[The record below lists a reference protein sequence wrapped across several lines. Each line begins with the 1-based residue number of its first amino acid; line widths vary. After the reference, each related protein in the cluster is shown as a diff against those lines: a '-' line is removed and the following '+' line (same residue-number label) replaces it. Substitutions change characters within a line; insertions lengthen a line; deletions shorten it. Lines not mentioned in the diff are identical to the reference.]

1 MYRECL
7 LGNKGDKSS
16 DVQRVFSC
24 IEGMPSV
31 TEIGKGCADVKGIS

>member
-7 LGNKGDKSS
+7 LGKQRGKSS

-24 IEGMPSV
+24 IEGMPSD
-31 TEIGKGCADVKGIS
+31 TEIGKGRADVKGIS